1 MIPKVLSVK
10 RFIPLTMA
18 IQSNTRM
25 AFMESIFMSIYE
37 MKLAKRKTKS
47 DENLPQKNERRM
59 VILYDA
65 EGIKGNRC

>member
-1 MIPKVLSVK
+1 MIPEVLSTK
-10 RFIPLTMA
+10 RFIPLTTA
-18 IQSNTRM
+18 IRSSIRM
-25 AFMESIFMSIYE
+25 VFMESIFMSIYE

-65 EGIKGNRC
+65 KRIEGNRC

>member
-1 MIPKVLSVK
+1 MIPEVLSRK
-10 RFIPLTMA
+10 KFIPLTMA
-18 IQSNTRM
+18 IRSNIRM
-25 AFMESIFMSIYE
+25 VFMESIFTNICE

-65 EGIKGNRC
+65 KRIEGNRC